1 MPVGARCLRRL
12 HAHVS
17 AGAIL
22 SNQTATTA
30 EKTPL
35 ARSQTQNSAQT
46 HGLPHSVYA
55 AWRTALSVLRFY
67 LLDSANFLRIVHAEV
82 RSLRGRICVLR
93 DKKRAAGNQRP
104 VVIVGLGPM
113 FEALPNGHLLLCR
126 ETLSRN
132 EGIETMSAKFP
143 WVSAVDELLILEG
156 WEMGKQFALG
166 IMGTACRD
174 TEQAYLPASDQ
185 LALTTKRNIH
195 QVNQFFQ

>member
-1 MPVGARCLRRL
+1 
-12 HAHVS
+12 
-17 AGAIL
+17 L

-67 LLDSANFLRIVHAEV
+67 LLDNAHFLRIVHAEV

-132 EGIETMSAKFP
+132 EGIETMASVTFGIAVSQKSNEALSAATSLSLP
-143 WVSAVDELLILEG
+143 SVS
-156 WEMGKQFALG
+156 F
-166 IMGTACRD
+166 
-174 TEQAYLPASDQ
+174 SS
-185 LALTTKRNIH
+185 
-195 QVNQFFQ
+195 

>member
-1 MPVGARCLRRL
+1 M
-12 HAHVS
+12 
-17 AGAIL
+17 
-22 SNQTATTA
+22 
-30 EKTPL
+30 
-35 ARSQTQNSAQT
+35 
-46 HGLPHSVYA
+46 
-55 AWRTALSVLRFY
+55 
-67 LLDSANFLRIVHAEV
+67 
-82 RSLRGRICVLR
+82 
-93 DKKRAAGNQRP
+93 
-104 VVIVGLGPM
+104 VIVGLGPM

-166 IMGTACRD
+166 IMGTACRG

>member
-12 HAHVS
+12 RAHVS

-67 LLDSANFLRIVHAEV
+67 LLDSAHFLRIVHAEV

-104 VVIVGLGPM
+104 VVIVGLGPRLRLCQM
-113 FEALPNGHLLLCR
+113 GISCLVEGH
-126 ETLSRN
+126 
-132 EGIETMSAKFP
+132 F
-143 WVSAVDELLILEG
+143 
-156 WEMGKQFALG
+156 
-166 IMGTACRD
+166 
-174 TEQAYLPASDQ
+174 
-185 LALTTKRNIH
+185 LAMRA
-195 QVNQFFQ
+195 

>member
-12 HAHVS
+12 RAHVS

-67 LLDSANFLRIVHAEV
+67 LLDNAHFLRIVHAEV
-82 RSLRGRICVLR
+82 RSLRVRICVLR

>member
-1 MPVGARCLRRL
+1 MLAQEPSCPIRLRLQQRKHL
-12 HAHVS
+12 SHVHK
-17 AGAIL
+17 L
-22 SNQTATTA
+22 
-30 EKTPL
+30 KTRPKL
-35 ARSQTQNSAQT
+35 MAF
-46 HGLPHSVYA
+46 
-55 AWRTALSVLRFY
+55 RTALSVLRFY
-67 LLDSANFLRIVHAEV
+67 LLDNAHFLRIVHAEV
-82 RSLRGRICVLR
+82 RSLRVRICVLR

-113 FEALPNGHLLLCR
+113 FEASPNGHLLLCR

-132 EGIETMSAKFP
+132 EGIETMSARFP
-143 WVSAVDELLILEG
+143 WVSAVDDLLILEG